1 MPKRTHFPGFELAQ
15 RIMTS
20 ATRDFDELFND
31 ALDGCDID
39 DPETG
44 TRRKRP
50 SPDLCLD
57 ALMILRL
64 MSCHEAAGAPAML
77 PQPGTV
83 TLLSAGNHDD
93 MTRLH
98 SLIERLNSDIL
109 QSGKTNPQHLV
120 DLDIIVQ
127 PRAGA
132 SELELRRF
140 NESIRDSVFRG
151 KPVMLIVANP
161 AVLTPAILQTV
172 TSQLHIAPASPQ
184 MFDAILK
191 LLFPKHKARATKID
205 LGGITA
211 LQLARV
217 FAADTAAKARA
228 ALQELKPAAPK
239 DATAPALTLDKV
251 HGQPNVVEAFSQ
263 VISDLEEWTAG
274 NLAWSDVTSSFLLYG
289 PPGTGKTLLAQAL
302 AGSAGLPLVQT
313 SYSDCQRAGHQGD
326 MLRELNSAFEK
337 AINAAPSVL
346 FIDEIDSFYSRSGS
360 GGTSLSGYIVGVV
373 NGLLTQ
379 IDKANA
385 TPGVILVAASNF
397 AERVDPAILRPGR
410 LDQHLCVGPLDRK
423 GVMSLVRSEIPDILT
438 AEELDMI
445 ADQLVQQTG
454 ATIAMLIRGART
466 RARRARQPLNASHVF
481 AAAADVAPV
490 PDPDVLHRV
499 AIHEAGHIV
508 MGQIAGLSLPR
519 QVALAGAGGAIIRP
533 MPELITPNVA
543 RGLIQMHLGGR
554 AAELLC
560 FDEVSNGSGGSDPA
574 CDLALATS
582 LATRMHLNFGF
593 EDTLFW
599 DKPDQRI
606 ALSGVLRNRI
616 DESLRKAEATAKSAL
631 AQHRPALLRL
641 ADALLEK
648 RELQTEEIADLLWDV
663 EPSTSGATDPDRATA
678 TA

>member
-1 MPKRTHFPGFELAQ
+1 
-15 RIMTS
+15 
-20 ATRDFDELFND
+20 
-31 ALDGCDID
+31 
-39 DPETG
+39 
-44 TRRKRP
+44 
-50 SPDLCLD
+50 
-57 ALMILRL
+57 
-64 MSCHEAAGAPAML
+64 
-77 PQPGTV
+77 
-83 TLLSAGNHDD
+83 
-93 MTRLH
+93 
-98 SLIERLNSDIL
+98 
-109 QSGKTNPQHLV
+109 
-120 DLDIIVQ
+120 
-127 PRAGA
+127 
-132 SELELRRF
+132 
-140 NESIRDSVFRG
+140 
-151 KPVMLIVANP
+151 MLIVANP

-385 TPGVILVAASNF
+385 TPGCHSC
-397 AERVDPAILRPGR
+397 GR
-410 LDQHLCVGPLDRK
+410 EQFR
-423 GVMSLVRSEIPDILT
+423 
-438 AEELDMI
+438 
-445 ADQLVQQTG
+445 
-454 ATIAMLIRGART
+454 
-466 RARRARQPLNASHVF
+466 
-481 AAAADVAPV
+481 
-490 PDPDVLHRV
+490 
-499 AIHEAGHIV
+499 
-508 MGQIAGLSLPR
+508 
-519 QVALAGAGGAIIRP
+519 
-533 MPELITPNVA
+533 
-543 RGLIQMHLGGR
+543 
-554 AAELLC
+554 
-560 FDEVSNGSGGSDPA
+560 
-574 CDLALATS
+574 
-582 LATRMHLNFGF
+582 
-593 EDTLFW
+593 
-599 DKPDQRI
+599 
-606 ALSGVLRNRI
+606 
-616 DESLRKAEATAKSAL
+616 
-631 AQHRPALLRL
+631 
-641 ADALLEK
+641 
-648 RELQTEEIADLLWDV
+648 
-663 EPSTSGATDPDRATA
+663 
-678 TA
+678 